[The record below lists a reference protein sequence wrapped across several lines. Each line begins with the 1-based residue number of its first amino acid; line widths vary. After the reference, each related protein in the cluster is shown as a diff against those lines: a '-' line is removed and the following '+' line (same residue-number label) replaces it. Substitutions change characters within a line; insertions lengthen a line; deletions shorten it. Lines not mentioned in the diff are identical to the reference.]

1 MGTKGQGCL
10 KLHLFNIVLKVLA
23 SAEKQGKEIK
33 ITSIKQRETKLS
45 LFTDNKIVSQRF
57 KRSYRQIILTNK
69 GVSKIL
75 NTKSVSRNQ
84 LCFDIIKETKS

>member
-23 SAEKQGKEIK
+23 SAEKQGKEIQ
-33 ITSIKQRETKLS
+33 ITSIKQRETKSL
-45 LFTDNKIVSQRF
+45 LFTDNCVIEIETIL
-57 KRSYRQIILTNK
+57 QIILTTK

-75 NTKSVSRNQ
+75 NTESVSRNQ